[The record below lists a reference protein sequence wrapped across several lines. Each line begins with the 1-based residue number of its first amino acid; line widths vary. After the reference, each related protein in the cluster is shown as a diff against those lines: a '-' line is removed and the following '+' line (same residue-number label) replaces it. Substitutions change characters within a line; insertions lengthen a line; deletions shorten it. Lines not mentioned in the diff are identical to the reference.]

1 MTVTA
6 FTIYSDIRED
16 FINSFGEDFLER
28 DIIEWVSELYD
39 NQYFEKNYKTS
50 DVIDFAEINFSWMTD
65 MMRTDSVYMFVS

>member
-39 NQYFEKNYKTS
+39 NQHFEKNYKTS

-65 MMRTDSVYMFVS
+65 MMRTDSVYNFVS